1 MQTRPK
7 HYVPQE
13 RLRFE
18 FRWKVWYWGIYKNI
32 CPINKLTD
40 EEKALLKK
48 GEMTKIYEILHN
60 INCKA

>member
-18 FRWKVWYWGIYKNI
+18 LKWRIWYWGIYKNI

-40 EEKALLKK
+40 KEKALLKK
-48 GEMTKIYEILHN
+48 GEIAKIYEI
-60 INCKA
+60 